1 MAAGKEA
8 KVKGKKAFLYI
19 KCFARFT
26 AYHGLC
32 LSVFIL
38 LSQWLSSFSLLIPL
52 LVMGVAQAI
61 GCYAVAGKAR
71 QDLGPSWIGLY
82 LGAMAL
88 TCLASLFA

>member
-1 MAAGKEA
+1 
-8 KVKGKKAFLYI
+8 VKKAFLYI

-26 AYHGLC
+26 AYHAMC

-38 LSQWLSSFSLLIPL
+38 LSQWLTSFSLLIPL
-52 LVMGVAQAI
+52 LLMGIAQAI

-71 QDLGPSWIGLY
+71 QDLGSSWIGLY

-88 TCLASLFA
+88 TCLASLFGLGVLP